1 MLPPGTPVPSRWL
14 IHGPQLLVSADFI
27 HGAMTGMAGAVH
39 RGPLLFLAGGGLQK
53 LLFGYA
59 GGHSSVSPAAAG
71 FCECT
76 RGEGCY

>member
-27 HGAMTGMAGAVH
+27 HGAMTGMAA
-39 RGPLLFLAGGGLQK
+39 LCTEDLFCFWLGGGLQK

-71 FCECT
+71 FYECT